1 MSEAWAN
8 YPKSPLVWLL
18 YGLALASLFI
28 EPFGYSEFD
37 SVIGPGISG
46 PVAKILF
53 CVVLFLAGAA
63 VHKERFDTAMAIR
76 WCVGGYVGLEAI
88 LCEPP
93 LVIPARL
100 LPLAVLALGQWGTI
114 ADQADGGLLDAIPAP
129 LREALAFVLAVIGT
143 SLAISG
149 FDLHNGA
156 EFDGFVFALIL
167 PGLVLLGMSLAIML
181 TALSSSEISKIVMGG
196 YAVALA
202 IFLAGQ
208 LLYIV
213 AGRVPSHDR
222 NAFAIDGVLIAMLLV
237 QVWRQWNQSLALL
250 KIAETFVGAII
261 VAASLRMAAEASR
274 ALDPF
279 FLLVSGPML
288 LVGLGGVVL
297 GLVLLW
303 SSRLWL
309 LRFMPRSWT
318 RG

>member
-1 MSEAWAN
+1 
-8 YPKSPLVWLL
+8 
-18 YGLALASLFI
+18 
-28 EPFGYSEFD
+28 
-37 SVIGPGISG
+37 
-46 PVAKILF
+46 
-53 CVVLFLAGAA
+53 
-63 VHKERFDTAMAIR
+63 
-76 WCVGGYVGLEAI
+76 
-88 LCEPP
+88 
-93 LVIPARL
+93 
-100 LPLAVLALGQWGTI
+100 
-114 ADQADGGLLDAIPAP
+114 
-129 LREALAFVLAVIGT
+129 
-143 SLAISG
+143 
-149 FDLHNGA
+149 
-156 EFDGFVFALIL
+156 
-167 PGLVLLGMSLAIML
+167 ML